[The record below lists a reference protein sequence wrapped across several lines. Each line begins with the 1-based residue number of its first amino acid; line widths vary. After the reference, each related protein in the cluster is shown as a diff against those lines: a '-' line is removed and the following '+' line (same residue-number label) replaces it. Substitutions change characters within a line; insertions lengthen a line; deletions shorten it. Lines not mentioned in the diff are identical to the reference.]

1 MVRGGYTFD
10 QIVKMDFTEILFLHH
25 YQELN
30 KRMTEE
36 FITQALGILWNKED
50 FIEQSG
56 EKAKANKNFSQLFI
70 PLSMAINPD
79 IQEYVKKQFNVS
91 NKPSGKPNY
100 IGGGSYMPKPNEV
113 VNSLDALSKDEFMK
127 MIGRRR

>member
-30 KRMTEE
+30 KRMNEE

-50 FIEQSG
+50 FIEKSG
-56 EKAKANKNFSQLFI
+56 KAKANKNFSQLFI

-79 IQEYVKKQFNVS
+79 IQEYVKKQFHVS
-91 NKPSGKPNY
+91 NKPSGTPAY